1 MRRAFRAE
9 LVKIVRARVLIVVAV
24 GTAVFAV
31 GGAALVISA
40 AEPAAAASR
49 NGVTLES
56 LSQAGGGTEVF
67 RRAASFAGFFV
78 FVVFVGAV
86 AIEFGRGTFRTML
99 LRQPRRLQL
108 LVGKMSG
115 LLAFAGLVVATA
127 MPLAWVAARL
137 IAPSNDIDTADW
149 ISFEALGAGIGDYA
163 AVVLWMTGYALLGM
177 TLAVLVRSVPIAMG
191 VGIAW
196 AGPAEHVIVDAFDS
210 ANQLFPGLLLEAF
223 ASGGTTDVSASRA
236 FVTIAG
242 YVMLAT
248 AIAAVSFARRDVAG

>member
-24 GTAVFAV
+24 GTVVFAV

-40 AEPAAAASR
+40 AEPAATASR
-49 NGVTLES
+49 NGVTFES

-108 LVGKMSG
+108 LVGKMGG
-115 LLAFAGLVVATA
+115 LLAFAGLVVATTMA
-127 MPLAWVAARL
+127 LAWVAARL
-137 IAPSNDIDTADW
+137 IAPSNDIDRP
-149 ISFEALGAGIGDYA
+149 
-163 AVVLWMTGYALLGM
+163 TG
-177 TLAVLVRSVPIAMG
+177 
-191 VGIAW
+191 
-196 AGPAEHVIVDAFDS
+196 
-210 ANQLFPGLLLEAF
+210 
-223 ASGGTTDVSASRA
+223 SASKHWA
-236 FVTIAG
+236 PELVTTPRSSSG
-242 YVMLAT
+242 
-248 AIAAVSFARRDVAG
+248 